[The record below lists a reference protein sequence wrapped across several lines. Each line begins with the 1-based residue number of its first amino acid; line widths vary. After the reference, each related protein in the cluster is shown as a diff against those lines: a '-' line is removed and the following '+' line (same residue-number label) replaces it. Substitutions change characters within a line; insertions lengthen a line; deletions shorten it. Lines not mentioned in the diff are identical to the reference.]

1 MYWEGEAPCARQEG
15 NREMGE
21 EQGILTRFA
30 GDSSSFVPL
39 QSTRIHPN
47 RLPAHHARES
57 ITPPRDHELK
67 RDGGQPIVVRE
78 EETRG
83 ERVRDA
89 VDAWEEQQNSG
100 RPRTGLPRGVGVRAG
115 AG

>member
-1 MYWEGEAPCARQEG
+1 MLCIGRAR
-15 NREMGE
+15 RHV
-21 EQGILTRFA
+21 QGKKETGKWGKSKVHSLDPQVTH
-30 GDSSSFVPL
+30 L
-39 QSTRIHPN
+39 
-47 RLPAHHARES
+47 ARES
-57 ITPPRDHELK
+57 ITSPRDHELK

>member
-1 MYWEGEAPCARQEG
+1 MLCIGRARRRVQGKKETG
-15 NREMGE
+15 NGGRARYTHS
-21 EQGILTRFA
+21 IRRVTHL
-30 GDSSSFVPL
+30 
-39 QSTRIHPN
+39 
-47 RLPAHHARES
+47 ARES
-57 ITPPRDHELK
+57 ITSPRDHELR

-100 RPRTGLPRGVGVRAG
+100 RPRTGLPRGVGVGAG